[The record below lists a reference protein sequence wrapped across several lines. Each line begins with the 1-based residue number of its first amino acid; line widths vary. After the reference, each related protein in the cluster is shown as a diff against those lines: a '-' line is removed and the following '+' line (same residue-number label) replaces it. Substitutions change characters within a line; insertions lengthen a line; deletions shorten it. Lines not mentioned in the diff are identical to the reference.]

1 MSYTKLVNNPLLL
14 LTGSYTLLWFAF
26 CMYHTAVSSS
36 LVTLVQK
43 QKGRLS
49 HYLKMEHY
57 TTSAR

>member
-14 LTGSYTLLWFAF
+14 LTGSYALLWFAF
-26 CMYHTAVSSS
+26 YMYHTAVSNS
-36 LVTLVQK
+36 LATLVQK

-49 HYLKMEHY
+49 HYLKMGHY